1 MFETQKQRAQKALEE
16 VQALAE
22 RGRIQ
27 AEALGHRAGE
37 FVRDHEDQIEMAAG
51 GAAYVI
57 GAVAVTKATT
67 VVSVIGA
74 GTVCLVG
81 AFYFGRGFA
90 RTLMAKENAS

>member
-16 VQALAE
+16 VQVLAHK
-22 RGRIQ
+22 GRLKAESMGQ
-27 AEALGHRAGE
+27 ATAQFA
-37 FVRDHEDQIEMAAG
+37 RDHEDQIEMAAG

-74 GTVCLVG
+74 GTVCLIG

>member
-16 VQALAE
+16 VQVLAH
-22 RGRIQ
+22 RGRLK
-27 AEALGHRAGE
+27 AESMGE
-37 FVRDHEDQIEMAAG
+37 AAAQFARDHEDHLVMAAG

-67 VVSVIGA
+67 VVSVIGSGA
-74 GTVCLVG
+74 VCLAG

-90 RTLMAKENAS
+90 RSMMKESA